1 MAASVMAA
9 SIAAARP
16 PRKRLRHA
24 ADCGGPRRL
33 LWARSM
39 THAAPAPAPETLR
52 VQKTRIPCDG
62 TGGRLAE
69 AALGPPRVRL
79 EIGPD
84 DGKAHFGSS
93 DRHVN
98 LHNATPPGRE
108 KRGHEGG
115 NWGGA
120 DD

>member
-39 THAAPAPAPETLR
+39 THAAPAPAPATPR
-52 VQKTRIPCDG
+52 VPKTRIACDG
-62 TGGRLAE
+62 TGDGLPD
-69 AALGPPRVRL
+69 AALGHPRVWL
-79 EIGPD
+79 EIAPD
-84 DGKAHFGSS
+84 DGYADCGDF
-93 DRHVN
+93 DRHFLPLGN
-98 LHNATPPGRE
+98 TAWRGRV
-108 KRGHEGG
+108 GT
-115 NWGGA
+115 
-120 DD
+120 

>member
-52 VQKTRIPCDG
+52 VQKTRIACDG
-62 TGGRLAE
+62 TGEGLAD
-69 AALGPPRVRL
+69 AALGPPRGWRSEERRGGKEWVSHVRL
-79 EIGPD
+79 
-84 DGKAHFGSS
+84 
-93 DRHVN
+93 
-98 LHNATPPGRE
+98 
-108 KRGHEGG
+108 RGWPYHYKKKQTKEQET
-115 NWGGA
+115 N
-120 DD
+120 

>member
-9 SIAAARP
+9 AKAAARP

-52 VQKTRIPCDG
+52 VQKTRIACDG
-62 TGGRLAE
+62 TGDGLAD
-69 AALGPPRVRL
+69 AALGHPRVWL
-79 EIGPD
+79 EIDPD
-84 DGKAHFGSS
+84 DGYADCGYC
-93 DRHVN
+93 DRHFI
-98 LHNATPPGRE
+98 LI
-108 KRGHEGG
+108 GG
-115 NWGGA
+115 IA
-120 DD
+120 DKG

>member
-52 VQKTRIPCDG
+52 VQKTRIACDRTRDG
-62 TGGRLAE
+62 PAD
-69 AALGPPRVRL
+69 AALGPPRGWLANDTGRTAERRVRK
-79 EIGPD
+79 GCVR
-84 DGKAHFGSS
+84 AV
-93 DRHVN
+93 R
-98 LHNATPPGRE
+98 
-108 KRGHEGG
+108 
-115 NWGGA
+115 
-120 DD
+120 

>member
-52 VQKTRIPCDG
+52 VPKTRITCDG
-62 TGGRLAE
+62 TGDGLPD
-69 AALGPPRVRL
+69 AAPGHPRAWLGIDPDAAHADCRYCVRRSEEHTSEL
-79 EIGPD
+79 QSLMPHSYSLICSQ
-84 DGKAHFGSS
+84 K
-93 DRHVN
+93 
-98 LHNATPPGRE
+98 
-108 KRGHEGG
+108 
-115 NWGGA
+115 
-120 DD
+120 